1 MQKTLS
7 MPSHGAAKGPKTE
20 CKKEKASCEMK
31 EQNKLKQQ
39 GHVAKQPPQEKNT
52 KQTVTQTPKTKPT
65 QNKLTQN
72 HY

>member
-1 MQKTLS
+1 
-7 MPSHGAAKGPKTE
+7 
-20 CKKEKASCEMK
+20 MK

-72 HY
+72 HYWNPQWKLHNAQ